1 MEVLISSRPRPSLIL
16 GLAALLRPR
25 QWVKS
30 AFVLAPLIFSG
41 AITNIDAIER
51 SFIAMIFFCVA
62 ASAVYVLNDVI
73 DMHGDK
79 RHPDKAVTRPLAA
92 GTVTVFHALVL
103 LFLLYC
109 ALALAWV
116 LAPDIVFV
124 LALYVVLN
132 VAYALVLKHQPVIDI
147 FTIAIGFVL
156 RVYAGAMAI
165 GVQVS
170 QWMFVTTLCLALYL
184 AATKRRQELSQVGVA
199 GRSVLQRYT
208 VALAER
214 FAEMSSTGAI
224 LFYSLYVMSSKP
236 QLVVTIPIVLFGL
249 YRYAYA
255 VEALGKGQSP
265 TDVLWTDRQLA
276 LGIAVWVLTCV
287 WLLWPSGGG

>member
-1 MEVLISSRPRPSLIL
+1 MSLTT
-16 GLAALLRPR
+16 LLRPR
-25 QWVKS
+25 QWVKNC
-30 AFVLAPLIFSG
+30 FVLAPLVFSG
-41 AITNIDAIER
+41 TIASPDAIVQGL
-51 SFIAMIFFCVA
+51 IATIFFCIA
-62 ASAVYVLNDVI
+62 ASAAYVFNDII
-73 DMHGDK
+73 DMRDDR
-79 RHPDKAVTRPLAA
+79 RHPEKVVTRPLAA
-92 GTVTVFHALVL
+92 GAVSVFHALVL
-103 LFLLYC
+103 IFLLYS
-109 ALALAWV
+109 ALALAWIF
-116 LAPDIVFV
+116 APQIIFV
-124 LALYVVLN
+124 LVLYVALN
-132 VAYALVLKHQPVIDI
+132 VAYALVLKHQPVVDI

-199 GRSVLQRYT
+199 GRLVLQRYT
-208 VALAER
+208 VALADR
-214 FAEMSSTGAI
+214 FAEMSATGAM

-249 YRYAYA
+249 FRYAYA

-276 LGIAVWVLTCV
+276 LGIVVWVLACV
-287 WLLWPSGGG
+287 WLLWPSLGGG

>member
-1 MEVLISSRPRPSLIL
+1 MEVLVSSHPRPSLLL
-16 GLAALLRPR
+16 GLASLLRPR
-25 QWVKS
+25 QWIKS

-41 AITNIDAIER
+41 AIVSIDAIER
-51 SFIAMIFFCVA
+51 SFVAMIFFCVA
-62 ASAVYVLNDVI
+62 ASAVYVLNDII
-73 DMHGDK
+73 DMRDDK
-79 RHPDKAVTRPLAA
+79 RHPDKVVTRPLAA
-92 GTVTVFHALVL
+92 GAVTVFHALVL
-103 LFLLYC
+103 LFLLYGT
-109 ALALAWV
+109 LALAWV

-199 GRSVLQRYT
+199 GRAVLQRYT
-208 VALAER
+208 VALTER

-276 LGIAVWVLTCV
+276 LGIVVWVVTCV

>member
-1 MEVLISSRPRPSLIL
+1 
-16 GLAALLRPR
+16 
-25 QWVKS
+25 
-30 AFVLAPLIFSG
+30 
-41 AITNIDAIER
+41 
-51 SFIAMIFFCVA
+51 
-62 ASAVYVLNDVI
+62 LNDII
-73 DMHGDK
+73 DMRDDK
-79 RHPDKAVTRPLAA
+79 RHPDKVVTRPLAA
-92 GTVTVFHALVL
+92 GAVTVFHALVL
-103 LFLLYC
+103 LFLLYGT
-109 ALALAWV
+109 LALAWV

-199 GRSVLQRYT
+199 GRAVLQRYT
-208 VALAER
+208 VALTER

-276 LGIAVWVLTCV
+276 LGIVVWVVTCV

>member
-1 MEVLISSRPRPSLIL
+1 MEVLVSPHPRPSLLL
-16 GLAALLRPR
+16 GVVALLRPR
-25 QWVKS
+25 QWIKS

-41 AITNIDAIER
+41 AIISLDAIAR
-51 SFIAMIFFCVA
+51 SFVAMVFFCIA
-62 ASAVYVLNDVI
+62 ASAVYVFNDII
-73 DMHGDK
+73 DMQDDK
-79 RHPDKAVTRPLAA
+79 RHPDKVVTRPLAA
-92 GTVTVFHALVL
+92 GTVTVFHARVL
-103 LFLLYC
+103 LFLLYGT
-109 ALALAWV
+109 LALAWV
-116 LAPDIVFV
+116 LAPKIVFV

-208 VALAER
+208 VALTER

-276 LGIAVWVLTCV
+276 LGIVVWVFTCV
-287 WLLWPSGGG
+287 WLLWPPGGG

>member
-16 GLAALLRPR
+16 ALAALLRPR

-73 DMHGDK
+73 DMHDDK
-79 RHPDKAVTRPLAA
+79 RHPDKVVTRPLAA

-103 LFLLYC
+103 LSLLYG

-132 VAYALVLKHQPVIDI
+132 IAYALVLKHQPVIDI

-208 VALAER
+208 LALTDR

-224 LFYSLYVMSSKP
+224 LFYSLYVVSSKP

-276 LGIAVWVLTCV
+276 LGIVVWVFTCV